1 MSTPGLRRGLA
12 LLAGVG
18 LGLGPGT
25 VLAQGNVNLYRF
37 VLDVDVPESAA
48 LVALDE
54 TPTHVLLGAAPKPVM
69 FTVLASRT
77 PGSLRPGLGLDVA
90 PYFLFGGGIR
100 KLSGYRSN
108 SVAGRLMRVL
118 TKTTLA
124 VAAVPDAT
132 AQGSWRV
139 GFGLRTTFH
148 DPHDPVLNSPL
159 PERVADA
166 LAGQGVAPPG
176 DAEEDVSER
185 GVDLS
190 THFAEALRTMRARGD
205 IQISGGWGVSA
216 RVEGDVLTADGL
228 TDTRHTFWVTGQSAL
243 GPRFDVL
250 ATVQGLDVWRSGRA
264 LRVGAGV
271 QRKTS
276 LADFRAEL
284 AFDGTDERLHP
295 AVALDVKLPG
305 CTSVIAALAT
315 VPGTDDARA
324 LRAQVQ
330 LRAYFA
336 RCP

>member
-1 MSTPGLRRGLA
+1 M
-12 LLAGVG
+12 GVA
-18 LGLGPGT
+18 PGT
-25 VLAQGNVNLYRF
+25 GLAQGNVNLYRF
-37 VLDVDVPESAA
+37 VLDVDVPESPA

-54 TPTHVLLGAAPKPVM
+54 TPTHVLLGAAPKPLMV
-69 FTVLASRT
+69 TVLASRT
-77 PGSLRPGLGLDVA
+77 PASLRPGIGLDVA

-100 KLSGYRSN
+100 DLTGYRSG

-118 TKTTLA
+118 IKTTLS
-124 VAAVPDAT
+124 VAAVPDVA
-132 AQGSWRV
+132 APDAWRV

-159 PERVADA
+159 PEQVAEA
-166 LAGQGVAPPG
+166 LASHGVAPPG
-176 DAEEDVSER
+176 DTEEDVSER

-190 THFAEALRTMRARGD
+190 PLFAEALRTMRARGD
-205 IQISGGWGVSA
+205 IQVSAGWGVSA
-216 RVEGDVLTADGL
+216 RVEGDVLKAEGL

-250 ATVQGLDVWRSGRA
+250 ATVQGLDVWGSERA

-276 LADFRAEL
+276 RADFRAEL

-295 AVALDVKLPG
+295 AVALDVKLRG
-305 CTSVIAALAT
+305 CTSLIAALAA
-315 VPGTDDARA
+315 VPGTEART

-330 LRAYFA
+330 LRGYFA
-336 RCP
+336 WCR